1 MSNNK
6 NQTTQKQIRVNDE
19 KGLQAAKNPP
29 PMPKVKPPKEEKSS

>member
-19 KGLQAAKNPP
+19 KGLQAAINPP
-29 PMPKVKPPKEEKSS
+29 KMPNVKPPKAEKSR